1 MGQPTK
7 RYSTQDVWKSYWCG
21 PTIFDRIGKDF
32 DKSGYDLHWLR
43 DALTSDYD
51 VHTLSV
57 LEKARLLCDA
67 QDNRQASSIGIVDI
81 AVLALSC
88 FAVLA
93 SVISTYKD
101 MNISQEIMPA
111 NLMLLIGLIVLFAIL
126 MGEAI
131 HLFRR
136 DNRRDRLREALAIL
150 IAEDERT
157 AKEKEQASDEELRQL
172 IHNLLAI
179 SVQAASAV
187 SDNSAA
193 GGTADADAD
202 ADADAGNDDGDGD
215 A

>member
-1 MGQPTK
+1 M
-7 RYSTQDVWKSYWCG
+7 
-21 PTIFDRIGKDF
+21 
-32 DKSGYDLHWLR
+32 HWLR
-43 DALTSDYD
+43 DALTSAYD
-51 VHTLSV
+51 VQESCRPSVNEKLRHPYTLSV

-172 IHNLLAI
+172 IHNPLAI
-179 SVQAASAV
+179 SVKPLALLAIIVLLAV
-187 SDNSAA
+187 LLMLMPVMMMGMVTLNSVYFP
-193 GGTADADAD
+193 
-202 ADADAGNDDGDGD
+202 
-215 A
+215 

>member
-1 MGQPTK
+1 M
-7 RYSTQDVWKSYWCG
+7 
-21 PTIFDRIGKDF
+21 
-32 DKSGYDLHWLR
+32 
-43 DALTSDYD
+43 
-51 VHTLSV
+51 
-57 LEKARLLCDA
+57 EKARLLCDA

-111 NLMLLIGLIVLFAIL
+111 NLMLFIGLIVLFAIL

-131 HLFRR
+131 HLSRR

-193 GGTADADAD
+193 GGTADADA
-202 ADADAGNDDGDGD
+202 GNDDGDGD

>member
-1 MGQPTK
+1 MGQPAK
-7 RYSTQDVWKSYWCG
+7 RYSSQDVWNRHLCG

-43 DALTSDYD
+43 DALTSAYD
-51 VHTLSV
+51 VQESCRSSVNEKLRHPYTLSV

-67 QDNRQASSIGIVDI
+67 QDNRHASSIGIVDI
-81 AVLALSC
+81 AVLALSG

-157 AKEKEQASDEELRQL
+157 AKEKEQASDE
-172 IHNLLAI
+172 
-179 SVQAASAV
+179 SSA
-187 SDNSAA
+187 N
-193 GGTADADAD
+193 
-202 ADADAGNDDGDGD
+202 
-215 A
+215 

>member
-1 MGQPTK
+1 MGQPAK
-7 RYSTQDVWKSYWCG
+7 RYSSQDVWNSYWCG

-32 DKSGYDLHWLR
+32 DKSGYEKLR
-43 DALTSDYD
+43 RPY
-51 VHTLSV
+51 TLSV

-67 QDNRQASSIGIVDI
+67 QDNRHASSIGIVDI
-81 AVLALSC
+81 AVLALSG

-101 MNISQEIMPA
+101 MNISQEIRPA
-111 NLMLLIGLIVLFAIL
+111 NLILLIGLIVLFAIL
-126 MGEAI
+126 MGEVI
-131 HLFRR
+131 YLFRR

-172 IHNLLAI
+172 IHNPLAI

-193 GGTADADAD
+193 GGTADADA
-202 ADADAGNDDGDGD
+202 GNDDGDGD

>member
-1 MGQPTK
+1 
-7 RYSTQDVWKSYWCG
+7 
-21 PTIFDRIGKDF
+21 
-32 DKSGYDLHWLR
+32 
-43 DALTSDYD
+43 
-51 VHTLSV
+51 
-57 LEKARLLCDA
+57 
-67 QDNRQASSIGIVDI
+67 
-81 AVLALSC
+81 
-88 FAVLA
+88 
-93 SVISTYKD
+93 
-101 MNISQEIMPA
+101 MPA

-172 IHNLLAI
+172 IHNLLAV

-202 ADADAGNDDGDGD
+202 AGNDDGDGD

>member
-1 MGQPTK
+1 MEQPTK

-43 DALTSDYD
+43 DALTSAYD
-51 VHTLSV
+51 VQESCRSSVNEKLRHPYTLSV

-67 QDNRQASSIGIVDI
+67 QDNRHASSIGIVDI
-81 AVLALSC
+81 AVLALSG

-111 NLMLLIGLIVLFAIL
+111 NLI
-126 MGEAI
+126 
-131 HLFRR
+131 
-136 DNRRDRLREALAIL
+136 
-150 IAEDERT
+150 
-157 AKEKEQASDEELRQL
+157 QP
-172 IHNLLAI
+172 IHNPLAI

-193 GGTADADAD
+193 GGTADADA
-202 ADADAGNDDGDGD
+202 GNDDGDGD

>member
-1 MGQPTK
+1 M
-7 RYSTQDVWKSYWCG
+7 
-21 PTIFDRIGKDF
+21 
-32 DKSGYDLHWLR
+32 HWLR
-43 DALTSDYD
+43 DALTSAYD
-51 VHTLSV
+51 VQESCRSSVNEKLRRPYTLSV

-131 HLFRR
+131 HLSRR

-157 AKEKEQASDEELRQL
+157 SKEKEQASDEELRQL

-202 ADADAGNDDGDGD
+202 AGNDDGDGD